1 MIPVWALC
9 THLVGLREAVIASYS
24 PTVRR
29 RRLSKALRELRK
41 AAGLTATEAAKRLE
55 WDPAKVAR
63 MERNQWKLPDIGDIR
78 RLLDLYGVTDETERE
93 GLVTLAR
100 QSRQRGWWADYSDVF
115 RSSLPDFES
124 EATIIRTYEALLV
137 PGLLQT
143 PAYTAAILRGG
154 DVLDEAGI
162 QRRVQARRARQEILE
177 RDAPALMAVIDE
189 AALMRMVG
197 GPEVMHEQ
205 IRHCV
210 ELAARE
216 HVTVQVLPLSVGSH
230 PALTGGAFVI
240 LDFEEDPALVYQETA
255 TDDLWLERQEEV
267 QRYTLIFSKVQA
279 LALSPDESVQHMA
292 RMADQLKR

>member
-115 RSSLPDFES
+115 RSSLPDFEAGAS
-124 EATIIRTYEALLV
+124 TIRTWQLV
-137 PGLLQT
+137 LIPGLLQT
-143 PAYTAAILRGG
+143 EEYARAIGQAG
-154 DVLDEAGI
+154 HEPDDELVE
-162 QRRVQARRARQEILE
+162 RHVQAKRQRQRILD
-177 RDAPALMAVIDE
+177 RDDPPTLTALIDE
-189 AALMRMVG
+189 AALRKRIG
-197 GPEVMHEQ
+197 GPAVMQKQLHHLIEMATRANITIQ
-205 IRHCV
+205 I
-210 ELAARE
+210 
-216 HVTVQVLPLSVGSH
+216 LPDHAGAH
-230 PALTGGAFVI
+230 PAMEGAFVI
-240 LDFEEDPALVYQETA
+240 LDFDDDPGLVYTA
-255 TDDLWLERQEEV
+255 TVTDCLWLDKANEY
-267 QRYTLIFSKVQA
+267 QRYDHAFARTRELV
-279 LALSPDESVQHMA
+279 LSPDDSSR
-292 RMADQLKR
+292 RMVAMVEQFT

>member
-1 MIPVWALC
+1 MK
-9 THLVGLREAVIASYS
+9 REEADIASFS

-29 RRLSKALRELRK
+29 RRLSKALRELRI

-63 MERNQWKLPDIGDIR
+63 MERNQWRLPNVGDVG
-78 RLLDLYGVTDETERE
+78 LLAELYGVTEEAERE
-93 GLVTLAR
+93 GLLTLAR
-100 QSRQRGWWADYSDVF
+100 QSRQRGWWADYQDVF
-115 RSSLPDFES
+115 RSSLPDFET
-124 EATIIRTYEALLV
+124 EATLIRTYQALLI

-143 PAYTAAILRGG
+143 PAYTAAILSGG

-162 QRRVQARRARQEILE
+162 QRRVAARRARQEILD
-177 RDAPALMAVIDE
+177 RDNPPALMAVIDE
-189 AALMRMVG
+189 AALLRMVG

-205 IRHCV
+205 IGHCV

-216 HVTVQVLPLSVGSH
+216 NVTVQVVPLSAGSH

-255 TDDLWLERQEEV
+255 TDNLWLEKPEELR
-267 QRYTLIFSKVQA
+267 RYTLTFSKVQA
-279 LALSPDESVQHMA
+279 LALPPDKSVQHMVHL
-292 RMADQLKR
+292 ADQMKR

>member
-1 MIPVWALC
+1 MADL
-9 THLVGLREAVIASYS
+9 LEAVITRYS

-29 RRLSKALRELRK
+29 RRLSKALRERRK

-63 MERNQWKLPDIGDIR
+63 MERNQWKLPDVHDIR
-78 RLLDLYGVTDETERE
+78 LMLDLYGVTDEIERE
-93 GLVTLAR
+93 GLITLAR

-115 RSSLPDFES
+115 RSSLPDFEI
-124 EATIIRTYEALLV
+124 EATVIRTYEALLV
-137 PGLLQT
+137 PGLFQT
-143 PAYTAAILRGG
+143 PAYTAAVMRGG

-177 RDAPALMAVIDE
+177 RDNPPALVAVIDE
-189 AALMRMVG
+189 AALLRMVG

-205 IRHCV
+205 IRHLL

-216 HVTVQVLPLSVGSH
+216 NITIQVLPLSVGSH
-230 PALTGGAFVI
+230 PAMTGGAFVI

-255 TDDLWLERQEEV
+255 TDDLWLEKPEEL
-267 QRYTLIFSKVQA
+267 QRYTLILGKVQT
-279 LALSPDESVQHMA
+279 LALSPDESVQHLA
-292 RMADQLKR
+292 RLADQLKK